1 VFDIHENPHVPV
13 NGRRLRGILFKN
25 GDVGDE
31 KNKKGKMRGGSPVL
45 QFLKGMKKGLT
56 GSSVPE

>member
-1 VFDIHENPHVPV
+1 MCGDSDGSRKKKKIPSP
-13 NGRRLRGILFKN
+13 ILPFLTW
-25 GDVGDE
+25 V
-31 KNKKGKMRGGSPVL
+31 KKLSPVL